1 MAQYRSSGREHEVDK
16 LTEDGE
22 VEADGEIELEET
34 EGIGQETGYLEDHEE
49 GVTDSYG
56 DVKLYLHLYLP
67 CRGILYCIP
76 FWRKMQ
82 IFKIF
87 CLKSNN
93 PFL

>member
-49 GVTDSYG
+49 GVIA
-56 DVKLYLHLYLP
+56 L
-67 CRGILYCIP
+67 
-76 FWRKMQ
+76 
-82 IFKIF
+82 
-87 CLKSNN
+87 
-93 PFL
+93 